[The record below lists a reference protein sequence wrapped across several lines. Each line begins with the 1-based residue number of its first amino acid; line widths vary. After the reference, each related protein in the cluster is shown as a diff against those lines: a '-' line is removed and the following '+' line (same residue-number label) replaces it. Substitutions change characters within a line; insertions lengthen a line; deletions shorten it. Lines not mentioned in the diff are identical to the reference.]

1 MYRTMTIILILYMGF
16 NACEKKSKES
26 LGLEDTLKL
35 PDEIFLVDLSKKV
48 LKDLYKE
55 SKVEKTPE
63 GILLS
68 LEFGGT
74 SALSFRSQES
84 FEREMQLLT
93 AFYGL
98 KIIKLSSKRKISK
111 IILSIVKPFYVRE
124 ETIKKEV
131 IEEFEIFRISLD
143 PRKVKQLDNFEIA
156 NIDSISIEGKEGEI
170 QLNILNSIIKNWKVE
185 LNEIHRVEIK

>member
-1 MYRTMTIILILYMGF
+1 
-16 NACEKKSKES
+16 
-26 LGLEDTLKL
+26 
-35 PDEIFLVDLSKKV
+35 
-48 LKDLYKE
+48 
-55 SKVEKTPE
+55 
-63 GILLS
+63 LLLRIS

-84 FEREMQLLT
+84 FEREMHLLT

-98 KIIKLSSKRKISK
+98 KIIKLSSKRKVSK

-124 ETIKKEV
+124 ESIKKEV
-131 IEEFEIFRISLD
+131 IEEFEIFRVSLI
-143 PRKVKQLDNFEIA
+143 PIQVKQLDNFEAAPIE
-156 NIDSISIEGKEGEI
+156 SISIEGKEGEL

>member
-1 MYRTMTIILILYMGF
+1 MYRTLTIILLLYMGF
-16 NACEKKSKES
+16 NACEKKTKEATV
-26 LGLEDTLKL
+26 LEDTLKL
-35 PDEIFLVDLSKKV
+35 PDEVFLIDLSKKV

-63 GILLS
+63 GIILS

-84 FEREMQLLT
+84 FEREMHLLT

-98 KIIKLSSKRKISK
+98 KIIKLSSKRKVSK

-124 ETIKKEV
+124 ESIKKEV
-131 IEEFEIFRISLD
+131 IEEFEIFRVSLI
-143 PRKVKQLDNFEIA
+143 PIQVKQLDNFEAAPIE
-156 NIDSISIEGKEGEI
+156 SISIEGKEGEL